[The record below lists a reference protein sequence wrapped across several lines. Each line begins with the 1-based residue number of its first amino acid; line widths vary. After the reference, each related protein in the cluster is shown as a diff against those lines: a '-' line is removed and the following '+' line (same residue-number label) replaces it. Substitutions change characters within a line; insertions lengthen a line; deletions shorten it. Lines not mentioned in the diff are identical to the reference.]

1 MKTKISK
8 WGNSVALRIPKSFA
22 QQVNLQEGT
31 PVDLKIEKD
40 QLVISPQ
47 KQKPDLKSLLS
58 EVNEDN
64 LHEEIDFGEPEG
76 KEVW

>member
-22 QQVNLQEGT
+22 QQVNLKEGT

-47 KQKPDLKSLLS
+47 KQKHNLKTLLS

>member
-31 PVDLKIEKD
+31 PVDLNIENER
-40 QLVISPQ
+40 LVITPQ
-47 KQKPDLKSLLS
+47 KKKPELKSLLS

-64 LHEEIDFGEPEG
+64 LHKEIDFGEP
-76 KEVW
+76 KDNEVW